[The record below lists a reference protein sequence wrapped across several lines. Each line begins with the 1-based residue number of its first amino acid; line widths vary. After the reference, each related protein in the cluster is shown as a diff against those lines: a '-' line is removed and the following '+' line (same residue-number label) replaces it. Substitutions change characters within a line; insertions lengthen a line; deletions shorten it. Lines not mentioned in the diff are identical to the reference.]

1 MFPALRTVP
10 ETVSAPKYFLNMKT
24 LNKLGIKG
32 SLINQIKTI
41 YKKPTANLIL
51 KGERTK
57 ILPLRLGTRQGNLFL
72 QLLFNIV
79 LEVLARKTRQE
90 NEIKIIH
97 IEKEEVKHLYL
108 MRV

>member
-1 MFPALRTVP
+1 M
-10 ETVSAPKYFLNMKT
+10 
-24 LNKLGIKG
+24 
-32 SLINQIKTI
+32 
-41 YKKPTANLIL
+41 
-51 KGERTK
+51 K